1 VIQSIDMAGAQH
13 PVSEAGLLLREF
25 SHRINNEFTSAIGLI
40 SAAAARCESG
50 TAKAV
55 LDAVQDGLHNYA
67 RVHHAL
73 QMPEYGILTDASP
86 YLQRLCY
93 AISRSK
99 LESNGIELV
108 FVSLPFRLSSERC
121 WRLGLIVSELVTNA
135 ARHAF
140 KDRRGTSRVE
150 IVHSSSFVRCSV
162 ADDGAADVDARPG
175 CGLKI
180 VRALAE
186 SLGGTIDHHFKPE
199 GTVAVLAFPLSS
211 ASIRDAFAQ
220 STSDTSITQQSHNG
234 TPRGG

>member
-1 VIQSIDMAGAQH
+1 MIQAIEMTGTQH
-13 PVSEAGLLLREF
+13 PLSEAGLLLREL
-25 SHRINNEFTSAIGLI
+25 SHRINNEFASAIGII
-40 SAAAARCESG
+40 SVAAARCESG

-55 LDAVQDGLHNYA
+55 LDAVQDRLHNYA

-73 QMPEYGILTDASP
+73 QMPEYNILTDASP

-99 LESNGIELV
+99 LETNGIELV
-108 FVSLPFRLSSERC
+108 FVSTPFRLSSECC

-140 KDRRGTSRVE
+140 KDRQGTIRVE
-150 IVHSSSFVRCSV
+150 IVPSSSFVRCSV
-162 ADDGAADVDARPG
+162 ADDGAADVDSRPG

-186 SLGGTIDHHFKPE
+186 SLGGTIDHHFRPE
-199 GTVAVLAFPLSS
+199 GTVAVLTFPLSS
-211 ASIRDAFAQ
+211 APIRDALAQ
-220 STSDTSITQQSHNG
+220 PTSLPI
-234 TPRGG
+234 